1 MLNRSLI
8 LVLSLLTGALQA
20 APFVP
25 ARHAQVVAWSP
36 DGAAVATGVS
46 GLSDG
51 AIPPRPH
58 PDVRKSA
65 VLALW
70 DAVTGKQLWRSES
83 FGDFTRVAFSPDGAL
98 VAASR
103 LFAGDDGVF
112 MPEVAVFR
120 AEDGERV
127 QSLKGCQAFAFSPDA
142 KTLAVSTPRKCVL
155 YDVAGWKR
163 GRTIEPLSG
172 AFALR
177 YAGDRELLGVCK
189 AGEGCQLISADAKTG
204 QQLIAA
210 APQTEP
216 FYSLAVSPKD
226 GIIATGHEGAV
237 ALWNGK
243 TLELLGRIETGEP
256 GYAHPFFSPDGLLAA
271 GCQARGDVIMWDLD
285 QRKEVH
291 RYTFEKGG
299 LKTHFTRGQADR
311 FRPERDPARYAFSP
325 TGEAFLAG
333 PYGGIIRQVAG
344 GQEVRRFGE

>member
-1 MLNRSLI
+1 MLTRSLI
-8 LVLSLLTGALQA
+8 VALSLLAGAAQA

-51 AIPPRPH
+51 AFPPRPH
-58 PDVRKSA
+58 PDVRKCA

-83 FGDFTRVAFSPDGAL
+83 FGDFTRVAFSPDGAF

-103 LFAGDDGVF
+103 LFASDDGVF
-112 MPEVAVFR
+112 MPEVQVFR
-120 AEDGERV
+120 AEDGQRV
-127 QSLKGCQAFAFSPDA
+127 QALKGCQAFAFSPDA
-142 KTLAVSTPRKCVL
+142 KTLAVATPRKCVL
-155 YDVAGWKR
+155 YDIVGWKR
-163 GRTIEPLSG
+163 GRTIEPLGG

-177 YAGDRELLGVCK
+177 FADDAELVGICPAGD
-189 AGEGCQLISADAKTG
+189 GCQLIAADAKTG
-204 QQLIAA
+204 EQLHAA
-210 APQTEP
+210 APQAEP
-216 FYSLAVSPKD
+216 FYSLAISPKD
-226 GIIATGHEGAV
+226 GMLATGHEGAV

-256 GYAHPFFSPDGLLAA
+256 GFAHPFFSPDGLLAA
-271 GCQARGDVIMWDLD
+271 GCQGRGDVIVWDLG

-299 LKTHFTRGQADR
+299 LKTHFTRGQRER
-311 FRPERDPARYAFSP
+311 FHPERDPARYAFSP

-333 PYGGIIRQVAG
+333 PYGGIIRLVAG